1 MKKVLGLFL
10 ALLASLSLISCSSIN
25 LEFGDVVNGVIDFID
40 EEASS
45 QEVQEE
51 IGDIEDING
60 IEEINEIEEVED
72 IREDGHYKTKEEV
85 ALYIHSFN
93 KLPSNFITKKEAG
106 DLGWES
112 SKGNLWDVT
121 DQKSIGGDRFG
132 NREKRLPIKQGR
144 TYYECDLNYEG
155 AYRGAERIV
164 YSNDGLVYYTGDH
177 YESFTLLYGDEDL

>member
-1 MKKVLGLFL
+1 MRKILQLFL
-10 ALLASLSLISCSSIN
+10 ALLASLSLISCASIN
-25 LEFGDVVNGVIDFID
+25 LERDDVISGVIDFID

-45 QEVQEE
+45 QVIEEE
-51 IGDIEDING
+51 IGDIE
-60 IEEINEIEEVED
+60 EIKDREEEVED
-72 IREDGHYKTKEEV
+72 ISEDGRYKTKEEV

-93 KLPSNFITKKEAG
+93 KLPSNFITKKEAS

-121 DQKSIGGDRFG
+121 DQMSIGGDRFG
-132 NREKRLPIKQGR
+132 NREKRLPIKEGR
-144 TYYECDLNYEG
+144 LYYECDLNYEG

-177 YESFTLLYGDEDL
+177 YESFTLLYGDENL